1 MEAGAFIMT
10 LMDKYNELLPTFEE
24 AMGIADDG
32 EKIALFPDGTWFYLD
47 EGVPQWA
54 GDDYE
59 IVTR

>member
-1 MEAGAFIMT
+1 MT
-10 LMDKYNELLPTFEE
+10 LMDKYNELLPTVKE

-32 EKIALFPDGTWFYLD
+32 EQIALFPDGTWFYLD